1 MTSQTQSDCLFC
13 KIVAGEIPSDRV
25 AESERS
31 IAFRDINPAA
41 PVHVLVV
48 PRRHEP
54 TVGALAVAS
63 AEDLADVFRLAS
75 SVAEQEGVADANRM
89 IVNTGSQAG
98 QTIFHAHVHILAGAR
113 FTEGRMV

>member
-31 IAFRDINPAA
+31 VAFRDINPAA
-41 PVHVLVV
+41 PIHVLVV

-54 TVGALAVAS
+54 TVGALAAAS
-63 AEDLADVFRLAS
+63 ADDIADVFRLAS
-75 SVAEQEGVADANRM
+75 TVAEQEGVANANRM
-89 IVNTGSQAG
+89 IVNTGRQAG
-98 QTIFHAHVHILAGAR
+98 QTIFHAHVHVLAGTR

>member
-1 MTSQTQSDCLFC
+1 MTQQTSDDCLFC
-13 KIVAGEIPSDRV
+13 SIVAGDIPADRV

-54 TVGALAVAS
+54 TVGALATAS
-63 AEDLADVFRLAS
+63 ATDLADLFGLAQQ
-75 SVAEQEGVADANRM
+75 VAEQYGAGDAHRM

-98 QTIFHAHVHILAGAR
+98 QTIFHAHVHVLAGAH

>member
-75 SVAEQEGVADANRM
+75 TVAEQEGVADANRM

>member
-1 MTSQTQSDCLFC
+1 MTSQTSSDCLFC

-31 IAFRDINPAA
+31 IAFRDISPAA

-54 TVGALAVAS
+54 TVGALAAT
-63 AEDLADVFRLAS
+63 AGDDLADVFRLAAR
-75 SVAEQEGVADANRM
+75 VAEQEGVADAHRM
-89 IVNTGSQAG
+89 IVNTGAGAG
-98 QTIFHAHVHILAGAR
+98 QTIFHAHVHVLGGTT

>member
-25 AESERS
+25 AESQRS
-31 IAFRDINPAA
+31 VAFRDIKPAA
-41 PVHVLVV
+41 PIHVLVV

-54 TVGALAVAS
+54 TVGALAAAS
-63 AEDLADVFRLAS
+63 ADDLADVFRLAS
-75 SVAEQEGVADANRM
+75 TVAEQEGVADANRM

-98 QTIFHAHVHILAGAR
+98 QTIFHAHVHVLAGTR

>member
-1 MTSQTQSDCLFC
+1 MTSQTPSDCLFC
-13 KIVAGEIPSDRV
+13 KIVAGEIPSERV

-31 IAFRDINPAA
+31 VAFRDIKPAA

-63 AEDLADVFRLAS
+63 ADDLADVFRLAS
-75 SVAEQEGVADANRM
+75 TVAEQEGVAEAHRM
-89 IVNTGSQAG
+89 IVNTGTAAG
-98 QTIFHAHVHILAGAR
+98 QTIFHAHVHVLAGTR

>member
-31 IAFRDINPAA
+31 VAFRDINPAA
-41 PVHVLVV
+41 PIHVLVV

-54 TVGALAVAS
+54 TVGALAAAS
-63 AEDLADVFRLAS
+63 ADDLADVFRLAS
-75 SVAEQEGVADANRM
+75 TVARQEGVVDANRM
-89 IVNTGSQAG
+89 IVNTGSAAG
-98 QTIFHAHVHILAGAR
+98 QTIFHAHVHVLAGTR

>member
-1 MTSQTQSDCLFC
+1 MTTDSCLFC
-13 KIVAGEIPSDRV
+13 RIIAGDIPAERV

-54 TVGALAVAS
+54 DVGALTQADP
-63 AEDLADVFRLAS
+63 EDLVDVFRLVS
-75 SVAEQEGVADANRM
+75 QVAEQEGIASDHRIIA
-89 IVNTGSQAG
+89 NTGSGAG
-98 QTIFHAHVHILAGAR
+98 QTVFHAHVHVLGGKEFDER
-113 FTEGRMV
+113 

>member
-1 MTSQTQSDCLFC
+1 MTQQTSDDCLFC
-13 KIVAGEIPSDRV
+13 TIVAGEIPSDRV

-48 PRRHEP
+48 PRRHEA
-54 TVGALAVAS
+54 TVGALAAAS
-63 AEDLADVFRLAS
+63 AEDLADVFRLA
-75 SVAEQEGVADANRM
+75 QQVADRRVRRRAPDDR
-89 IVNTGSQAG
+89 QHRPEAG
-98 QTIFHAHVHILAGAR
+98 QTIFHAHVHVLAGAT